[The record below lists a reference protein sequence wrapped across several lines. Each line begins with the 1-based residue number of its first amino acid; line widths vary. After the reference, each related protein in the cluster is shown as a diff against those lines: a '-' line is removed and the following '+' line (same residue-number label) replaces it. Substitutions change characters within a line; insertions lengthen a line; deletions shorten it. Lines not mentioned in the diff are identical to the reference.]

1 MITVE
6 HRVQEL
12 KQLLRTRYL
21 LFNQC
26 FLCFCFNAFVFT
38 PSFSIVYCVSLA
50 YFFCTPKHHVS
61 IGLIFNLYVLI
72 CIADHIHL
80 TSQFNYLVGPVNT
93 FMCICVFLPDNC

>member
-1 MITVE
+1 MIAVE
-6 HRVQEL
+6 HHVQEL

-21 LFNQC
+21 QFNRC
-26 FLCFCFNAFVFT
+26 FLCFCFNVF
-38 PSFSIVYCVSLA
+38 FSHLPFLLYIVYR
-50 YFFCTPKHHVS
+50 FCTPKHHVS
-61 IGLIFNLYVLI
+61 IALIFNLYVFI